1 MDTEDKASNKA
12 QEIKGKIKEKL
23 GAVTGDEHLEDEGK
37 TDQVESAIKGVT
49 EKVKD
54 AASKIKHIVADD

>member
-1 MDTEDKASNKA
+1 MDTDDKSSSQA
-12 QEIKGKIKEKL
+12 QEMKGKIEEKL

-37 TDQVESAIKGVT
+37 TDQVESAINGVG
-49 EKVKD
+49 EKVKE